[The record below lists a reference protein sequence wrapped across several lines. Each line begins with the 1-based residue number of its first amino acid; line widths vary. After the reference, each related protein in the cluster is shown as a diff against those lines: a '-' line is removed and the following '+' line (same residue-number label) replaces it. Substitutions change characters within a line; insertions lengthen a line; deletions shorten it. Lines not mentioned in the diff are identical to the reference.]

1 MTFRILRPFLFF
13 AVVTF
18 LLSSCSNSKKE
29 YEPVQRLQIATEQ
42 TIASTSDD
50 DAKLKSCDSVITA
63 LQKFMRKHAEG
74 EWNLT
79 AKAALENWQAKR
91 DSISKSWQATK
102 DSLQEVVSRRTD
114 FEEIQKLQDAA
125 EDVMQHS
132 FDYAVRM
139 KSCADMINALQEY
152 LLKHPT
158 SEWSTSAET
167 ALMSWKSRRAALVQ
181 ELGSAFNKLSLLM
194 KQRAIQEAQ
203 KVHNWS
209 YVKRCRWRNPTRLP
223 SVLPSM
229 LRPHMPCVWLQS
241 LHAQAYLSWRSR
253 FLAAL
258 TQRPDDHL
266 LMRMFELW
274 NELQPCA

>member
-1 MTFRILRPFLFF
+1 MTFTILRPFLFF

-18 LLSSCSNSKKE
+18 LLSSCSNPKKD
-29 YEPVQRLQIATEQ
+29 YESVQRLQIATEQ
-42 TIASTSDD
+42 TIAITSDGA
-50 DAKLKSCDSVITA
+50 AKLKSCDSVITA
-63 LQKFMRKHAEG
+63 LQKFMKKHAEG

-102 DSLQEVVSRRTD
+102 DSLQEVASRRTD

-139 KSCADMINALQEY
+139 KSCADMINTLQDY

-181 ELGSAFNKLSLLM
+181 ELGSLFNKLSLLM
-194 KQRAIQEAQ
+194 KRRAIQEAQ
-203 KVHNWS
+203 KVHSWS
-209 YVKRCRWRNPTRLP
+209 NVEKVQLEKSATTTVGASIHVTTTYAVRMVGAIVRSSIFKLEITVSGGIDPETR
-223 SVLPSM
+223 
-229 LRPHMPCVWLQS
+229 RPFVDENV
-241 LHAQAYLSWRSR
+241 RVV
-253 FLAAL
+253 
-258 TQRPDDHL
+258 
-266 LMRMFELW
+266 E
-274 NELQPCA
+274 